1 MIGLFT
7 VTWYS
12 QMLFIMM
19 EISVKMVSSQLE
31 FGQYT
36 LLLFST
42 TKDFY
47 KMKLEVSELSCGML
61 QFKQALL
68 LNSLD
73 FLLVA
78 TTHLLEQ
85 RGSLQSLGSNPVT

>member
-19 EISVKMVSSQLE
+19 EISVKMVSSQME

-36 LLLFST
+36 LLFFST

-47 KMKLEVSELSCGML
+47 IMKLEVSELSCGML
-61 QFKQALL
+61 QFKHALL
-68 LNSLD
+68 LNSSD
-73 FLLVA
+73 FLLVV

-85 RGSLQSLGSNPVT
+85 HSSLQSLASSPVT